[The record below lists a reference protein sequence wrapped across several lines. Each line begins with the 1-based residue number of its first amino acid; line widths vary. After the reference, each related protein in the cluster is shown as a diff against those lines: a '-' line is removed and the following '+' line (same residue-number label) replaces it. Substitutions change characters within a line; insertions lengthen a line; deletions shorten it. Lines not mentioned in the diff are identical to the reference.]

1 MHYGASLQLPQM
13 DYHQSEGKH
22 REMEWSGVVYV
33 NNADNDNN
41 ALNIRHL
48 TIADSLSSCYGSPL
62 YDIILSFS
70 LQNT

>member
-1 MHYGASLQLPQM
+1 MALQWSGLILTMHYGASLQLPQM

-41 ALNIRHL
+41 ALDIRHL
-48 TIADSLSSCYGSPL
+48 TIADSLSS
-62 YDIILSFS
+62 
-70 LQNT
+70 